1 MYKIA
6 IPSYSR
12 SDIIKNKTLNTLERF
27 NVSISLIYIF
37 VVQEEYDLYNSLD
50 YNIIVGNKGLIN
62 QRKFIEN
69 YFHENE
75 LIICIDDDITDF
87 DFKEKTFDEF
97 ANEAFHT
104 CLNNG
109 AFIWSVYPVWNSFYR
124 QKQKY
129 MTTDLR
135 FIHGG
140 FYGFINRKSIDYNL
154 RPLVSVAE
162 RLPNDMKEDVERTL
176 LYFIRDGIVI
186 RFNQYGFNSKMYS
199 KGGCGLFKDR
209 LKLNEE
215 STDYLVEKYSD
226 YGKRKIRKN
235 GCHEFN
241 LTRKSSVLK
250 SSIASGDLI
259 INKAILSPY
268 LLFMDIIQWKI
279 NPSVVSTVEDML
291 KNINLPI
298 KAEFKVDS
306 KGYTNNN
313 RKGFPRFR
321 GGVLGLCKQKIG
333 RKICLSQLSKKKP
346 KLYEELLLLGKKI
359 CPFEFTSIQ
368 INNNLVCP
376 KHIDSNNVGKSL
388 LLSFGDY
395 EGCNII
401 INDTEY
407 NAKYN
412 PIIFDGSKLEHS
424 NTELI
429 SGNKYSL
436 IFFNIKNN

>member
-27 NVSISLIYIF
+27 NIPKSLIYIF

-50 YNIIVGNKGLIN
+50 YNVIVGNKGLIN

-69 YFHENE
+69 YFNENE

-87 DFKEKTFDEF
+87 DFSSKTFDEF
-97 ANEAFHT
+97 SNEAFHT

-109 AFIWSVYPVWNSFYR
+109 AFIWSVYPVWNPFYR

-140 FYGFINRKSIDYNL
+140 FYGFINRKSIDYG
-154 RPLVSVAE
+154 
-162 RLPNDMKEDVERTL
+162 LPNDMKEDVERTL

-186 RFNQYGFNSKMYS
+186 RFNQFGFNSKMYS
-199 KGGCGLFKDR
+199 KGGCGLFNDR

-215 STDYLVEKYSD
+215 STNYLVEKYSN

-241 LTRKSSVLK
+241 LIRKLSTLK
-250 SSIASGDLI
+250 PS
-259 INKAILSPY
+259 
-268 LLFMDIIQWKI
+268 MDIIQWKI
-279 NPSVVSTVEDML
+279 NPSVVSTIEDML
-291 KNINLPI
+291 KNIKIQI
-298 KAEFKVDS
+298 KPVFKVDS
-306 KGYTNNN
+306 KGFTNNN
-313 RKGFPRFR
+313 RRGFPKYR
-321 GGVLGLCKQKIG
+321 GCVFGLCKQKIG
-333 RKICLSQLSKKKP
+333 GKIVMSYNTKKKP

-359 CPFEFTSIQ
+359 CPFDFTSIQ

-376 KHIDSNNVGKSL
+376 KHIDSNNVGKSM

-395 EGCNII
+395 KGCNII
-401 INDTEY
+401 INGNEY
-407 NAKYN
+407 DAKYN

-436 IFFNIKNN
+436 IFFNIKNNNESKDVKT